1 MKEHKKNNKGEK
13 IAILSLIVLMIM
25 SFAMLFYMSIIK
37 VDGIKVKC
45 DAENMYIGETK
56 QLEYELLFNK
66 PVVSEEKK
74 AELLTE
80 TPVEW
85 FTSNDDIATIDEN
98 GLVTAVSKGRVV
110 IGAMCGDIGNSFVME
125 ILVPVEEI
133 VVNEISVNT
142 INNKGTLYYE
152 CLPVDAYI
160 KNITTEVI
168 DPTIITLEGSN
179 ITGLKAGETAIR
191 ITADNISAE
200 LPVKVKQATE
210 SISAG
215 NLSIFAGSGAQLK
228 VVAKPANA
236 EAGLKFKY
244 KSANESIAKVS
255 ESGWVSAVGK
265 GSTTITI
272 TNEFGQSCESTIT
285 VTGFPLTYSDGT
297 SNITIYKEWYGNA
310 WVYAAH
316 ITFSDYS
323 RLGTACGRNTYGG
336 KETTSSAAARQ
347 GAILCINGCYSA
359 PYLNYATARSGVVMQ
374 DGKCYS
380 PGVYSKH
387 NGLLLSAWEVGGT
400 PGYVGAQLSSLVASG
415 AVTDTFTFGPPILSG
430 GAIKAGSGGGR
441 AQRTFIGTNGA
452 PGDIWL
458 CVSDGRKNDGVSA
471 GLTYTECAQYLQSK
485 GCTLGIPLDGGGSST
500 MVFRGNVLNAARG
513 NQRAV
518 VDFVYFR

>member
-1 MKEHKKNNKGEK
+1 MKRIDWYRVLTVLGTFGLIIAFLWYCITPSGIKARDCVEVMKEGTSIQMEYKMEYAGGSIPAAVDEKLQKYYCPVWAVDNEEIAEISSDGKLTAKGAGEVKVSISYKDFTDEK
-13 IAILSLIVLMIM
+13 TILIKPLLQE
-25 SFAMLFYMSIIK
+25 IK
-37 VDGIKVKC
+37 VVDVVLSTINKTGEIKYELIPENAYVEDVEVKIEDETIATYTDGTVN
-45 DAENMYIGETK
+45 ALTVGETK
-56 QLEYELLFNK
+56 
-66 PVVSEEKK
+66 
-74 AELLTE
+74 
-80 TPVEW
+80 
-85 FTSNDDIATIDEN
+85 I
-98 GLVTAVSKGRVV
+98 
-110 IGAMCGDIGNSFVME
+110 
-125 ILVPVEEI
+125 I
-133 VVNEISVNT
+133 VV
-142 INNKGTLYYE
+142 
-152 CLPVDAYI
+152 A
-160 KNITTEVI
+160 
-168 DPTIITLEGSN
+168 EG
-179 ITGLKAGETAIR
+179 
-191 ITADNISAE
+191 ITAEGI
-200 LPVKVKQATE
+200 LKVKQAAE
-210 SISAG
+210 KLEVN
-215 NLSIFAGSGAQLK
+215 NLSIYAGSGGQLNVK
-228 VVAKPANA
+228 ALPANS
-236 EAGLKFKY
+236 EIGLKYTY
-244 KSANESIAKVS
+244 KSNDTSIAKVS
-255 ESGWVSAVGK
+255 DSGWVSGVK
-265 GSTTITI
+265 TGSTTITV
-272 TNEFGQSCESTIT
+272 TNEYGLKAEST
-285 VTGFPLTYSDGT
+285 VKVQGFPLTYSDGT

-323 RLGTACGRNTYGG
+323 RLGTACGKNVYGG
-336 KETTSSAAARQ
+336 AETTSSAAARQ